1 MQEDSQ
7 QCEGPGQT
15 TGGGGS
21 EEEEEESREIFSPG
35 GREDPHGCPTS
46 QPGLTPGQRRTLH

>member
-35 GREDPHGCPTS
+35 GREDPQGRPTS